1 MIAKTNSD
9 IAANDAKIAE
19 LKRQIQKLQ
28 EEKEILDF
36 QKQRYSQKSVISK
49 NIYNEAKVKAN
60 RATGDLEKDK

>member
-1 MIAKTNSD
+1 MSHANSN
-9 IAANDAKIAE
+9 IAANDAKIEE

-36 QKQRYSQKSVISK
+36 QKQRYVQKSVISK